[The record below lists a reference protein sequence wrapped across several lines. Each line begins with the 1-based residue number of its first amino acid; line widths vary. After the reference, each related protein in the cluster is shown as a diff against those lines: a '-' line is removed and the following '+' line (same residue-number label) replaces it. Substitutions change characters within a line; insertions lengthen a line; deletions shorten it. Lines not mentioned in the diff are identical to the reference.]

1 MNLSSRM
8 VIVLTAVGL
17 LSGGFLAS
25 VGILTKD
32 RIALNKKMEIERAIV
47 SVVPG
52 SVASVTLYE
61 EKDFI
66 VYGGKNEAGDLQ
78 GFAIY
83 TSGVGFQDKIV
94 LMIGADASLSRLNA
108 LAVLD
113 QKETPGLGAKIVDRT
128 SFLVYWENK
137 DFSQPFSLR
146 KPPAPSP
153 DSLTASEVNT
163 ITGATISSEAVLNIV
178 NAAREKVKALR
189 EEGKLAPGGTHAE

>member
-1 MNLSSRM
+1 MSLSSRM

-32 RIALNKKMEIERAIV
+32 RIALNKKMEIERAITA
-47 SVVPG
+47 VVPG
-52 SVASVTLYE
+52 SVATETLYE
-61 EKDFI
+61 EKEFI

-78 GFAIY
+78 GYAVY
-83 TSGVGFQDKIV
+83 TAGVGFQDKII
-94 LMIGADASLSRLNA
+94 LMIGTDASLSRLNS
-108 LAVLD
+108 LVILD

-137 DFSQPFSLR
+137 DFTQSFSLR

-153 DSLTASEVNT
+153 ESLSASEVNT
-163 ITGATISSEAVLNIV
+163 ITGATISSEAVLSIV
-178 NAAREKVKALR
+178 NAAREKVKALK

>member
-1 MNLSSRM
+1 MSLSSRM

-17 LSGGFLAS
+17 ISGGFLAS

-32 RIALNKKMEIERAIV
+32 RIALNKKMEIERAIAA
-47 SVVPG
+47 VVPG
-52 SVASVTLYE
+52 SVSTETLYE
-61 EKDFI
+61 EKEFT

-78 GFAIY
+78 GYAVY
-83 TSGVGFQDKIV
+83 TSGVGFQDKIT
-94 LMIGADASLSRLNA
+94 LMIGTDASLSHLNS
-108 LAVLD
+108 LVVLD

-153 DSLTASEVNT
+153 ESLSPSEVNT
-163 ITGATISSEAVLNIV
+163 ITGATISSESVLNIV
-178 NAAREKVKALR
+178 NAAREKVRALR
-189 EEGKLAPGGTHAE
+189 EEGKLAPGGPDGD

>member
-25 VGILTKD
+25 VGILTKG

-52 SVASVTLYE
+52 AVASETLYE

-83 TSGVGFQDKIV
+83 TSGVGFQDKII
-94 LMIGADASLSRLNA
+94 LMIGVDASLSRLNG

-113 QKETPGLGAKIVDRT
+113 QKETPGLGAKIVDRA
-128 SFLVYWENK
+128 SFLIYWEK
-137 DFSQPFSLR
+137 KGFSQPFSLR

-153 DSLTASEVNT
+153 ESLSASEVNT

-178 NAAREKVKALR
+178 NTAREKVRALK
-189 EEGKLAPGGTHAE
+189 EEGKLVLGGPHAQ

>member
-8 VIVLTAVGL
+8 VAVLTAVGL
-17 LSGGFLAS
+17 LSGGFLAA
-25 VGILTKD
+25 VGLLTKD
-32 RIALNKKMEIERAIV
+32 RIALNKKREIERAIV

-52 SVASVTLYE
+52 SVASETLYE
-61 EKDFI
+61 EKEFT
-66 VYGGKNEAGDLQ
+66 VYGGKNESGDLQ
-78 GFAIY
+78 GYAVY

-94 LMIGADASLSRLNA
+94 LMIGTDASLSRLNG
-108 LAVLD
+108 LVVLD

-137 DFSQPFSLR
+137 DFTQPFSLH

-153 DSLTASEVNT
+153 EGLSASEVNT

-189 EEGKLAPGGTHAE
+189 EEGKLASGGPHAE

>member
-52 SVASVTLYE
+52 SVASETLYE

-83 TSGVGFQDKIV
+83 TSGVGFQDKII
-94 LMIGADASLSRLNA
+94 LMIGTDASLSRLNA

-153 DSLTASEVNT
+153 ESLSASEVNT

>member
-1 MNLSSRM
+1 MSLSSRM

-32 RIALNKKMEIERAIV
+32 RIALNKKQEIERAII

-52 SVASVTLYE
+52 TVASETLYE
-61 EKDFI
+61 EKEFI
-66 VYGGKNEAGDLQ
+66 VYGGKNEGGDLQ

-83 TSGVGFQDKIV
+83 TSGVGFQDKIT
-94 LMIGADASLSRLNA
+94 LMIGVDASLSRLFS
-108 LAVLD
+108 LTVLD
-113 QKETPGLGAKIVDRT
+113 QKETPGLGAKITDRT

-137 DFSQPFSLR
+137 DFAQSFSLR
-146 KPPAPSP
+146 KPPAPAP
-153 DSLTASEVNT
+153 ESLSASEVNS

-178 NAAREKVKALR
+178 NAAREKARALR
-189 EEGKLAPGGTHAE
+189 EEGKLPLGGVHGE

>member
-1 MNLSSRM
+1 MSLSSRM
-8 VIVLTAVGL
+8 VVVLTGVGL

-52 SVASVTLYE
+52 SVAGETLYE
-61 EKDFI
+61 EKEFI

-83 TSGVGFQDKIV
+83 TSGIGFQDKIV
-94 LMIGADASLSRLNA
+94 LMIGVDASLSRLNG

-113 QKETPGLGAKIVDRT
+113 QKETPGLGAKITDRP

-137 DFSQPFSLR
+137 DFTRSFSLR
-146 KPPAPSP
+146 KPPAPAP
-153 DSLTASEVNT
+153 ESLSASEVNT
-163 ITGATISSEAVLNIV
+163 ITGATISSEAVLSIV
-178 NAAREKVKALR
+178 NAAREKVRALR
-189 EEGKLAPGGTHAE
+189 EEGKLALGGPHAE

>member
-1 MNLSSRM
+1 MSLSSRM
-8 VIVLTAVGL
+8 VVVLTGVGL

-52 SVASVTLYE
+52 SVAGETLYE
-61 EKDFI
+61 EKEFI

-83 TSGVGFQDKIV
+83 TSGIGFQDKIV
-94 LMIGADASLSRLNA
+94 LMIGVDASLSRLNG

-113 QKETPGLGAKIVDRT
+113 QKETPGLGAKITDRP

-137 DFSQPFSLR
+137 DFTRTFSLR
-146 KPPAPSP
+146 KPPAPAP
-153 DSLTASEVNT
+153 ESLSASEVNT
-163 ITGATISSEAVLNIV
+163 ITGATISSEAVLSIV
-178 NAAREKVKALR
+178 NAAREKVRALR
-189 EEGKLAPGGTHAE
+189 EEGKLALGGPHAE